1 LAELTHYRKSGEI
14 AMVDVS
20 DKAVTT
26 RTAVA
31 RGFVRIARGA
41 LAKIRRV
48 EVPKGNPLEI
58 ARIAGI
64 AAAKRTAEW
73 IPLCHPL
80 PLTHIDVTTRLC
92 KDGVEITSR
101 ATAHAQTGVEMEAL
115 VAVSAAAL
123 TVYDMCKALDK
134 GMEITG
140 IELVEKRGGTSG
152 DFVRSAAKRA
162 KKKRK

>member
-1 LAELTHYRKSGEI
+1 
-14 AMVDVS
+14 MVDVTA
-20 DKAVTT
+20 KAVTS

-31 RGFVRIARGA
+31 RGFIHIAKAA
-41 LAKIRRV
+41 LGKIRRL
-48 EVPKGNPLEI
+48 ETPKGNPLEI

-64 AAAKRTAEW
+64 AAAKRTSEW

-92 KDGVEITSR
+92 QNGVEITSR

-123 TVYDMCKALDK
+123 TIYDMCKALDK
-134 GMEITG
+134 SMEITG
-140 IELVEKRGGTSG
+140 IELMEKRGGKSG
-152 DFVRSAAKRA
+152 DYVRPVAPRGKTGIER
-162 KKKRK
+162 KKKLK